1 VKERESIMKNRFL
14 SCASAL
20 GFTGAVSL
28 VSGSVWADQ
37 GQAAA
42 PYHYVLEAFPVSQTD
57 LTED

>member
-1 VKERESIMKNRFL
+1 MKDRFL
-14 SCASAL
+14 SCAFAL